1 MYNLNVNVNPS
12 PTGAAGLLGVT
23 AAAAEVTPRTPEIVN
38 SLIAMTNPFE
48 GYGSGNEKG
57 MRDRTDSTSSGEP
70 SPPSVQ
76 HTCSQLIKEGLKL
89 TLQTKRRAN
98 SSGDDSK
105 KKTKKEDG
113 SGADDEEEDEASNNN
128 NKAGKVAG
136 NESTRLLVFCKL
148 EKSKTISCINSFKAS
163 FKAFDI
169 SKFPTSQDLN
179 GIFKAYFL
187 HLKAGISKVPNPKN
201 RNNRNFLKT
210 IEDTQEISLFS
221 RKDMDIRIKNAEIL
235 CSLQLTPEDEE
246 RRRRRRER
254 NKIAATKCRLKKRE
268 KTVILVQESE
278 ILETQNHD
286 LKSQIQELE
295 TQRRRLVDMLSLHGP
310 TCLKGVDTTS
320 FQQFAEPLHL
330 PSYQDNFVPQQ
341 PPPALNQ
348 PQNCV
353 TEYPVKVEEYETDF
367 YRQGSPFVPTTS
379 DAGCTSKKGHATTEI
394 VLQNL
399 INNFLKNIDENLQD

>member
-12 PTGAAGLLGVT
+12 PAAAASLLGV
-23 AAAAEVTPRTPEIVN
+23 AAAEVTPRTPEIVN

-48 GYGSGNEKG
+48 GYANEKS
-57 MRDRTDSTSSGEP
+57 RDRTDSTSSGEP

-98 SSGDDSK
+98 GSGDDTK

-113 SGADDEEEDEASNNN
+113 SADDEEEEEAGNNN
-128 NKAGKVAG
+128 NRGG
-136 NESTRLLVFCKL
+136 
-148 EKSKTISCINSFKAS
+148 
-163 FKAFDI
+163 
-169 SKFPTSQDLN
+169 
-179 GIFKAYFL
+179 
-187 HLKAGISKVPNPKN
+187 
-201 RNNRNFLKT
+201 
-210 IEDTQEISLFS
+210 
-221 RKDMDIRIKNAEIL
+221 
-235 CSLQLTPEDEE
+235 LTPEDEE

-268 KTVILVQESE
+268 KTVTLVHESE

-310 TCLKGVDTTS
+310 TCLKQGGTDNS
-320 FQQFAEPLHL
+320 YQQFAEPLQL
-330 PSYQDNFVPQQ
+330 PSYQENFVQ

-353 TEYPVKVEEYETDF
+353 TEYPVKVEEYEADF
-367 YRQGSPFVPTTS
+367 YRQGSPFVPTS
-379 DAGCTSKKGHATTEI
+379 DAGCT
-394 VLQNL
+394 V
-399 INNFLKNIDENLQD
+399 

>member
-98 SSGDDSK
+98 GSGDDSK
-105 KKTKKEDG
+105 KKSKKEDG
-113 SGADDEEEDEASNNN
+113 SGADDEEEDEVSNNN
-128 NKAGKVAG
+128 NRTG
-136 NESTRLLVFCKL
+136 
-148 EKSKTISCINSFKAS
+148 
-163 FKAFDI
+163 
-169 SKFPTSQDLN
+169 
-179 GIFKAYFL
+179 
-187 HLKAGISKVPNPKN
+187 
-201 RNNRNFLKT
+201 
-210 IEDTQEISLFS
+210 
-221 RKDMDIRIKNAEIL
+221 
-235 CSLQLTPEDEE
+235 LTPEDEE

-295 TQRRRLVDMLSLHGP
+295 TQRRRLVDMLSLHSP
-310 TCLKGVDTTS
+310 TCLKQGVDTTAY
-320 FQQFAEPLHL
+320 QQYAEPLQL
-330 PSYQDNFVPQQ
+330 PSYQDNFVQQQQ

-353 TEYPVKVEEYETDF
+353 SEYPVKVEEYETDF
-367 YRQGSPFVPTTS
+367 YRQASPFVPTTS
-379 DAGCTSKKGHATTEI
+379 DAGCT
-394 VLQNL
+394 V
-399 INNFLKNIDENLQD
+399 